1 MMVTKDTS
9 IEELI
14 DEVPEAIGY
23 LMNRGI
29 RCLRCGEATWGT
41 IETAAS
47 EKGFTPEDIITIV
60 AELNQLK
67 KV

>member
-1 MMVTKDTS
+1 MLITKNTS
-9 IEELI
+9 IEDLI

-29 RCLRCGEATWGT
+29 RCLRCGEPTWGT
-41 IETAAS
+41 IETAAT

-67 KV
+67 KK

>member
-1 MMVTKDTS
+1 MLITKNTS

-23 LMNRGI
+23 MMNRGI
-29 RCLRCGEATWGT
+29 RCLRCGEPTWGT
-41 IETAAS
+41 IETAAA

-60 AELNQLK
+60 AELNELK
-67 KV
+67 KR